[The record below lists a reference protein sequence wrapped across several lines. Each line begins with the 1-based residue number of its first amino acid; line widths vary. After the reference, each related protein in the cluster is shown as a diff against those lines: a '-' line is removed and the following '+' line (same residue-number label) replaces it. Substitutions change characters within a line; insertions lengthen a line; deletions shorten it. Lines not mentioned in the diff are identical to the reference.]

1 MQEPSLGQR
10 WISEGET
17 ELGLGMVVAVED
29 RTVTLLFPGSEETR
43 VYARRNAT
51 IARIRYDVGDSVH
64 DLEGQTL
71 QVTAVHEQQ
80 GILSYQ
86 GIRQDGQIVTLPETR
101 LAHQIQLARPQE
113 RLLAGQLDA
122 NEWFNLRYDTLLNR
136 SQLMQ
141 QPTFGLGGARVGL
154 LPHQLYVASEVARRH
169 APRVLLAD
177 EVGLGK
183 TIEAGLIL
191 HQQLLMGRLQRVLII
206 VPENLQNQWLVEL
219 LRRFNL
225 RFSLFNAE
233 RLQAE
238 TESCEGENPFL
249 SQQLILMSLETL
261 LAVAE
266 TQDLAAEAGFDMLV
280 VDEAHHLAWS
290 PEKASPAYRLVER
303 LATRCPGVLLLTATP
318 EQLGLTSHFARLRL
332 LDSQRFHSYESFIAE
347 THSFK
352 ETARLADLLQQDHF
366 TCNDED
372 SATLRLYVPEIDLPA
387 GTPLT
392 PSQRQQ
398 MLNALLDRHG
408 TGRLLFRNTRHA
420 VQGFMPRHL
429 HIHTMDVQST
439 HPDEDFLA
447 RLSSLLSLLKKL
459 RQEKVLLI
467 CKEASTALEL
477 EDRLR
482 LQEGIRTSMFHE
494 GMSLLERDRAAAY
507 FSDLEAGAQVLICS
521 EIGSEGRNF
530 QFACHLIMFDLPEHP
545 DLLEQRIGRLD
556 RIGQKRP
563 VNIHV
568 LSMPGSPEQRRL
580 QWYHEGLNAFECTCA
595 VGAAIFAEMGQ
606 RLCENLKGECEAT
619 WAAFIEETQ
628 QLRNRL
634 EKELEAGRDRLL
646 ELNSCRP
653 EPAGQLVMAL
663 KNQDEDNA
671 LPLYMERIFQQFGV
685 DIDDHGEEG
694 LYLLRPGDHMLMDT
708 FPGLD
713 EDGLTLTYDRER
725 ALSREDVTFLTWEHP
740 MVSACIDMLTTTELG
755 NANVSLLR
763 NRGVKAGTLLLEALF
778 IPELQVPRYLQLDHA
793 LKDAMIRILI
803 DTEGRSL
810 GDNVAHLTLRRQL
823 QSLDRTT
830 ARNIIK
836 SRHDLLRQNIT
847 RAELLAKAQLAPR
860 LEEARILYQQQMQS
874 ELDRLRALQ
883 QVNPAVRDDEIEH
896 LIQAMHS
903 GEHALSTCQVKL
915 YALRLIVAGEA

>member
-17 ELGLGMVVAVED
+17 ELGLGMVVAVEA

-51 IARIRYDVGDSVH
+51 IARIRYDVGDNVL
-64 DLEGQTL
+64 DLDGQTL
-71 QVTAVHEQQ
+71 QVTAVIEQQ

-86 GIRQDGQIVTLPETR
+86 GLRQDGQIISLPETR

-136 SQLMQ
+136 SKLMQ
-141 QPTFGLGGARVGL
+141 QPTYGLGGARVGL

-191 HQQLLMGRLQRVLII
+191 HQQLLMGRLQRILII

-225 RFSLFNAE
+225 RFSLFNTE
-233 RLQAE
+233 RLEAE
-238 TESCEGENPFL
+238 TESSEGDNPFL
-249 SQQLILMSLETL
+249 SQQLIIMSLETL
-261 LAVAE
+261 LATPEAQNQAVA
-266 TQDLAAEAGFDMLV
+266 AGFDMLV

-290 PEKASPAYRLVER
+290 PESASPAYLLVER
-303 LATRCPGVLLLTATP
+303 LSLRCPGVLLLTATP

-332 LDSQRFHSYESFIAE
+332 LDPQRFHDYEAFITE
-347 THSFK
+347 THSFQD
-352 ETARLADLLQQDHF
+352 TARLAQLLMQDP
-366 TCNDED
+366 CICSEADI
-372 SATLRLYVPEIDLPA
+372 ATLQRYVPEVGMTHESL
-387 GTPLT
+387 LS
-392 PSQRQQ
+392 PSQRLQ

-429 HIHTMDVQST
+429 HIHPLDTQPAS
-439 HPDEDFLA
+439 PDELFQA
-447 RLSSLLSLLKKL
+447 KVQALLLLLKEL
-459 RQEKVLLI
+459 RHEKVLLI
-467 CKEASTALEL
+467 CKESHTALDL
-477 EDRLR
+477 EDCLR

-507 FSDLEAGAQVLICS
+507 FSDLEAGAQILICS

-563 VNIHV
+563 IHIHV
-568 LSMPGSPEQRRL
+568 LSLSGSAEQRRL
-580 QWYHEGLNAFECTCA
+580 QWYHEGLNAFEHTCA
-595 VGAAIFAEMGQ
+595 VGAAIFAEMNH
-606 RLCENLKGECEAT
+606 RLHDCLETDSLAT
-619 WAAFIEETQ
+619 WTTFIEETTQ
-628 QLRNRL
+628 RRHIL
-634 EKELEAGRDRLL
+634 EQELEQGRDRLL

-653 EPAGQLVMAL
+653 EPAEQLVQAL
-663 KNQDEDNA
+663 TRQEEENS

-685 DIDDHGEEG
+685 DIDDHGEDG
-694 LYLLRPGDHMLMDT
+694 LYLLRPGDHMLMET
-708 FPGLD
+708 FPELD

-725 ALSREDVTFLTWEHP
+725 ALSREDVAFLTWEHP
-740 MVSACIDMLTTTELG
+740 MVSACMDMLTHTELG
-755 NANVSLLR
+755 NANVALIR
-763 NRGVKAGTLLLEALF
+763 NRGVKTGTLLLEALF
-778 IPELQVPRYLQLDHA
+778 VPELQVPKYFQLDAA
-793 LKDAMIRILI
+793 LKEAMIRILI

-810 GDNVAHLTLRRQL
+810 GDNVAHMTLRRQL

-836 SRHDLLRQNIT
+836 SRHDILRQNIS

-860 LEEARILYQQQMQS
+860 LEEARVLYHVQMQA
-874 ELDRLRALQ
+874 ELHRLRALQ
-883 QVNPAVRDDEIEH
+883 HVNPAVRDDEIEH
-896 LIQAMHS
+896 LNQAMHI